1 MRRMK
6 GVKSLFV
13 FLSVLFIFLFSGC
26 NKENTSLIKQFGI
39 NSYYFLGLNEL
50 KVNNQKNALQ
60 MFQKGIRKSDDFFA
74 RKCMEELTFM
84 GTPNQR
90 VSMALHYAEKYK
102 DTDAVL
108 RAAQEL
114 TAIEDFDKIISI
126 TSKYPCEYNPELTK
140 LRLNAVVKMQRKD
153 FAGEIEDWFLHQPI
167 TKHHQTFYKN
177 YFETFIDQSLSSE
190 TLIFVKLRMSV
201 FNADYLQA
209 YKILSSI
216 MSIQSYPEEWLAG
229 LSPILLS
236 DIGKI
241 FLYGNTN
248 YIYNAKICDTAADI
262 AKENGNTQNQFY
274 LNFYSGRL
282 YDKTTSTNIDNAM
295 SRFEAA
301 MNCATDSQKKDNAL
315 WYYLSTSLKKSTA
328 YAITSLEKYI
338 SEIDDPLYFSDFF
351 ETICQRT
358 FTVGDWNSFYS
369 VYSITKDKLDN
380 ETFSRYSYLVGRLFQ
395 LGLIK
400 QNTGIKPQE
409 TARQYFSSAYKEGGI
424 LYYRLLAAFQ
434 LDLTEEE
441 IKQTIYNARLLED
454 FERNEN
460 IEQLIEGYIFFNLP
474 EKIYPEWKVNHK
486 HISLE
491 TETKT
496 SLFLSQQS
504 EQKYKTQALRIMSN
518 SIHHA
523 DSQPDESIYKMI
535 FPRYF
540 AQEIAEYC
548 AEFGLNDYIFLA
560 LVRSES
566 FFEPVA
572 NSNKGAV
579 GLTQIM
585 PGTGSDIARRLK
597 VKEYDLAD
605 SATNLRFGAY
615 YLSHLQRRLNGSIL
629 EALFSYNAGLKRF
642 ENWKSILP
650 NLPQDILLELLPYAE
665 TREYGRK
672 LTTASTMYGTL
683 YYGKTHAEVIREILE
698 LN

>member
-1 MRRMK
+1 MK
-6 GVKSLFV
+6 GVKKLFV
-13 FLSVLFIFLFSGC
+13 FLSISFIFLFLGC
-26 NKENTSLIKQFGI
+26 NKENNSLVKQFGI

-50 KVNNQKNALQ
+50 KENNQEEAIR

-74 RKCMEELTFM
+74 RKCMEEITFL
-84 GTPNQR
+84 GNPSQR
-90 VSMALHYAEKYK
+90 VSMALHFAEKYK

-108 RAAQEL
+108 RAVQEL
-114 TAIEDFDKIISI
+114 TTIEDYDKIISI
-126 TSKYPCEYNPELTK
+126 TSKYPCDYNSELTK
-140 LRLNAVVKMQRKD
+140 LKLNAVVNKQRKD

-167 TKHHQTFYKN
+167 TKHHQSFYN
-177 YFETFIDQSLSSE
+177 EYFDTFINQSLSSE
-190 TLIFVKLRMSV
+190 TLRFIKLRMTV
-201 FNADYLQA
+201 YNADYIQA
-209 YKILSSI
+209 YKILSSM
-216 MSIQSYPEEWLAG
+216 MSIQINLEEWLAN

-248 YIYNAKICDTAADI
+248 YLYNAKICDTAKNI
-262 AKENGNTQNQFY
+262 AKENGNNLNQFY

-282 YDKTTSTNIDNAM
+282 YDKSTSANIENALE
-295 SRFEAA
+295 RFENAIL
-301 MNCATDSQKKDNAL
+301 CATDAQKKDNAL
-315 WYYLSTSLKKSTA
+315 WYYLSTSLKKSTEQ
-328 YAITSLEKYI
+328 AIKGLEKYI
-338 SEIDDPLYFSDFF
+338 SEINDPLYFSDFF

-358 FTVGDWNSFYS
+358 FTVGDWDSFYS
-369 VYSITKDKLDN
+369 IYLITKDKLDSD
-380 ETFSRYSYLVGRLFQ
+380 TFSRYSYLVGRLFQ

-400 QNTGIKPQE
+400 QNTGTKTQE
-409 TARQYFSSAYKEGGI
+409 IARQYFSSAYKEGGT
-424 LYYRLLAAFQ
+424 LYYRLLSAFQ
-434 LDLTEEE
+434 LNLSEEE
-441 IKQTIYNARLLED
+441 IKQTIYNAKLLEN
-454 FERNEN
+454 FERNKN
-460 IEQLIEGYIFFNLP
+460 IEQLLDGYIFFNLP
-474 EKIYPEWKVNHK
+474 EKIYHEWKLNYK
-486 HISLE
+486 HIGLE
-491 TETKT
+491 TETKA
-496 SLFLSQQS
+496 SFFLSKQS
-504 EQKYKTQALRIMSN
+504 EQKYVTQALRIISN

-523 DSQPDESIYKMI
+523 DSQPDESTYKMV

-540 AQEIAEYC
+540 TQEIAEYC
-548 AEFGLNDYIFLA
+548 SEFGLNDYIFLA

-566 FFEPVA
+566 FFEPIA

-585 PGTGSDIARRLK
+585 PGTGADIARRLK

-642 ENWKSILP
+642 ENWKAILP

-683 YYGKTHAEVIREILE
+683 YYGKTHAEVIREMLE
-698 LN
+698 FN

>member
-1 MRRMK
+1 MK
-6 GVKSLFV
+6 GVKKLLV
-13 FLSVLFIFLFSGC
+13 FLSISFIFLFLGC
-26 NKENTSLIKQFGI
+26 NKENNSLVKQFGI

-50 KVNNQKNALQ
+50 KENNQEEAIR

-74 RKCMEELTFM
+74 RKCMEEITFL
-84 GTPNQR
+84 GNPSQR
-90 VSMALHYAEKYK
+90 VSMALHFAEKYK

-108 RAAQEL
+108 RAVQEL
-114 TAIEDFDKIISI
+114 TTIEDYDKIISI
-126 TSKYPCEYNPELTK
+126 TSKYPCDYNSELTK
-140 LRLNAVVKMQRKD
+140 LKLNAVVNKQRKD

-167 TKHHQTFYKN
+167 TKHHQSFYNK
-177 YFETFIDQSLSSE
+177 YFDTFINQSLSSE
-190 TLIFVKLRMSV
+190 TLRFIKLRMTV
-201 FNADYLQA
+201 YNADYIQA
-209 YKILSSI
+209 YKILSSM
-216 MSIQSYPEEWLAG
+216 MSIQINLEEWLAN

-248 YIYNAKICDTAADI
+248 YLYNAKICDTAKNI
-262 AKENGNTQNQFY
+262 AKENGNNLNQFY

-282 YDKTTSTNIDNAM
+282 YDKSTSANIENALE
-295 SRFEAA
+295 RFENAIL
-301 MNCATDSQKKDNAL
+301 CATDAQKKDNAL
-315 WYYLSTSLKKSTA
+315 WYYLSTSLKKSTEQ
-328 YAITSLEKYI
+328 AIKGLEKYI
-338 SEIDDPLYFSDFF
+338 SEINDPLYFSDFF

-358 FTVGDWNSFYS
+358 FTVGDWDSFYS
-369 VYSITKDKLDN
+369 IYLITKDKLDSD
-380 ETFSRYSYLVGRLFQ
+380 TFSRYSYLVGRLFQ

-400 QNTGIKPQE
+400 QNTGTKTQE
-409 TARQYFSSAYKEGGI
+409 IARQYFSSAYKEGGT
-424 LYYRLLAAFQ
+424 LYYRLLSAFQ
-434 LDLTEEE
+434 LNLSEEE
-441 IKQTIYNARLLED
+441 IKQTIYNAKLLEN
-454 FERNEN
+454 FERNKN
-460 IEQLIEGYIFFNLP
+460 IEQLLDGYIFFNLP
-474 EKIYPEWKVNHK
+474 EKIYHEWKLNYK
-486 HISLE
+486 HIGLE
-491 TETKT
+491 TETKA
-496 SLFLSQQS
+496 SFFLSKQS
-504 EQKYKTQALRIMSN
+504 EQKYVTQALRIISN

-523 DSQPDESIYKMI
+523 DSQPDESTYKMI

-540 AQEIAEYC
+540 TQEIAEYC
-548 AEFGLNDYIFLA
+548 SEFGLNDYIFLA

-566 FFEPVA
+566 FFEPIA

-585 PGTGSDIARRLK
+585 PGTGADIARRLK

-642 ENWKSILP
+642 ENWKAILP

-683 YYGKTHAEVIREILE
+683 YYGKTHAEVIREMLE
-698 LN
+698 FN